1 MDVNIRI
8 VKSQTIPIK
17 TEQDIVSVRKLVR
30 VLATELKFSLTNQT
44 KLMTAASELARN
56 IFRYAGS
63 GTAQLNQVDNTKR
76 IGLQVIF
83 EDQGTG
89 IADIALAMTDDSYST
104 GGSLGIGLGGSKRLV
119 DQFDI
124 QSQPGQ
130 GTRISI
136 LSWK

>member
-1 MDVNIRI
+1 

-17 TEQDIVSVRKLVR
+17 TEQDIVNVRKLVR

-83 EDQGTG
+83 EDQGPG
-89 IADIALAMTDDSYST
+89 IANIAQAMTDNYST
-104 GGSLGIGLGGSKRLV
+104 GGSLGMGLGGSKRLV